1 MAGIHLTSPR
11 LALISGA
18 TGFIGR
24 MLCQQLR
31 EQCVQVRGG
40 MRHVVEG
47 PWDEVVLFD
56 LATQGLPED
65 ALAGVDTVF
74 HLAGKAH
81 ALCETRQ
88 DEEEYFRIN
97 TTGTGK
103 LLEAAKGAGVRRFVF
118 ISSVKAMDEGG
129 DACQNE
135 SEVCHPETPYGKSKL
150 AAERL
155 VLEGGYV
162 PEPVVLRLSMV
173 YGPSGKGNLFRMIEA
188 VAKGRFPPLPE
199 LGNKRS
205 MVHVEDV
212 IRAAL
217 LAAEKPAAVGQTY
230 IVTDG
235 QFVSTRQMYDWIC
248 EALDK
253 PVPAWTIPIG
263 VLKVLAKVGDGI
275 GGMRGRRF
283 LIDSDALAKLMNSA
297 CYSSEKIQRELGFRP
312 ARDLR
317 SALPEIVRNL
327 GIRRAGDQ
335 RRGVSH

>member
-1 MAGIHLTSPR
+1 MARIQLKSPQR
-11 LALISGA
+11 ALVSGA

-24 MLCQQLR
+24 TLCQQLR

-74 HLAGKAH
+74 HLAGKAP
-81 ALCETRQ
+81 ALCENQQ

-97 TTGTGK
+97 TAGTGT
-103 LLEAAKGAGVRRFVF
+103 LLEAAKAAGVRRFVF
-118 ISSVKAMDEGG
+118 ISSVKAMGEGG
-129 DACQNE
+129 DVCQNE
-135 SEVCHPETPYGKSKL
+135 SEVCQPETPYGKSKL

-155 VLEGGYV
+155 VLEGGCV

-173 YGPSGKGNLFRMIEA
+173 YGPSRKGNLPRMIEA

-199 LGNKRS
+199 LANKRS

-212 IRAAL
+212 VQAAL
-217 LAAEKPAAVGQTY
+217 LAAENPAAVGQTY

-235 QFVSTRQMYDWIC
+235 QCSSTRQLYEWIC

-253 PVPAWTIPIG
+253 PVSAWTIPIG
-263 VLKVLAKVGDGI
+263 ILNVLAKAGDII
-275 GGMRGRRF
+275 GRMRGRRF
-283 LIDSDALAKLMNSA
+283 LFDSDALAKLLGCA
-297 CYSSEKIQRELGFRP
+297 CYSSEKIQRELGFKP
-312 ARDLR
+312 GWDLR
-317 SALPEIVRNL
+317 SALPKIVSDL
-327 GIRRAGDQ
+327 GMKRAAE
-335 RRGVSH
+335 